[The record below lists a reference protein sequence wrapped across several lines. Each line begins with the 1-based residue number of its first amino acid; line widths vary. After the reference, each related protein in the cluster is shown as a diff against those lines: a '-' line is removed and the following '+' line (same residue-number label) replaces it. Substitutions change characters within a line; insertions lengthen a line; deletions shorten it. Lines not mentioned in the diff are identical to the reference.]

1 MPHLMAISGSLRA
14 GSSNGAIV
22 EAATELSSLDV
33 VVFDGL
39 ANLPPFNPDVEA
51 VETPVAVAVWRR
63 ALTDC
68 SGVLISSPE
77 YAHGVPGVLKN
88 ALDWV
93 VGSGE
98 FMSLP
103 VALVNASAFSSFVTA
118 QLRETL
124 TVMMADVV
132 VATSLSLQGR
142 PSSAANILAQPEAV
156 TELREALQTLTDA
169 ASGVAARRAAAS
181 RVAGPVT

>member
-1 MPHLMAISGSLRA
+1 MNILAVSGSLRR

-22 EAATELSSLDV
+22 DAAVMAGVDGV
-33 VVFDGL
+33 VVRVFDGL
-39 ANLPPFNPDVEA
+39 AEVPPFNPDLER
-51 VETPVAVAVWRR
+51 ESTPPAVAAWRDALR
-63 ALTDC
+63 AS

-98 FMSLP
+98 FMSMP
-103 VALVNASAFSSFVTA
+103 VALVNASAYSTFVTE

-124 TVMMADVV
+124 TVMMAEVV
-132 VATSLSLQGR
+132 VATSLPVRGR
-142 PSSAANILAQPEAV
+142 PSSAADVLAQPLA
-156 TELREALQTLTDA
+156 TAELRATLQALA
-169 ASGVAARRAAAS
+169 VAAQ
-181 RVAGPVT
+181 RVAERAS